1 MMRGLRRIA
10 FHALYYQ
17 FAWAYDWV
25 SKHFF
30 RDQWRLWQQAALPYL
45 KGRRVLELGPG
56 TGVLLVE
63 MARDGYEVIGL
74 ELSPPMLRR
83 EKRRL
88 RKFANATDRKRVL
101 LLRGRGEAI
110 PLAAASV
117 DSVLSTFPTDYIAEP
132 STIKEI
138 YRVLRPGGRL
148 IVVPGGQLLPRDNA
162 GKLLRTIEHVAYG
175 DQNPNATFDS
185 LTGRLEAG
193 GFKTRTETW
202 KNQTGVAAIVIA
214 DRRLTSSVYNW

>member
-1 MMRGLRRIA
+1 MRRLRAIA

-17 FAWAYDWV
+17 FAWLYDWV

-63 MARDGYEVIGL
+63 LARDGYEVIGL
-74 ELSPPMLRR
+74 ELSPPMLRQER
-83 EKRRL
+83 RRL
-88 RKFANATDRKRVL
+88 RKYANATDRKRVK
-101 LLRGRGEAI
+101 LLRGRSEAI

-117 DSVLSTFPTDYIAEP
+117 DSVLSTFPTDYIATP
-132 STIKEI
+132 ATLSEI
-138 YRVLRPGGRL
+138 ARVLRPGGRL
-148 IVVPGGQLLPRDNA
+148 VIVPAGQLLPRDNA
-162 GKLLRTIEHVAYG
+162 GKLLRAVENVAYG
-175 DQNPNATFDS
+175 DENPNSHFAA
-185 LTGRLEAG
+185 LTDRLQTL

-202 KNQTGVAAIVIA
+202 KNQLGVAMIVVA
-214 DRRLTSSVYNW
+214 DKPAA